1 MNKPG
6 FLSLSPAAVPSS
18 LLQKGVQL
26 IFSTT
31 EKKKSQMKD
40 LYRGK
45 SMEGPHNILIILLI
59 QLQVHT
65 ETAVR

>member
-26 IFSTT
+26 IFSMT
-31 EKKKSQMKD
+31 EKKITD
-40 LYRGK
+40 
-45 SMEGPHNILIILLI
+45 EGFIEGGPWRDPTKFLLFS
-59 QLQVHT
+59 
-65 ETAVR
+65 